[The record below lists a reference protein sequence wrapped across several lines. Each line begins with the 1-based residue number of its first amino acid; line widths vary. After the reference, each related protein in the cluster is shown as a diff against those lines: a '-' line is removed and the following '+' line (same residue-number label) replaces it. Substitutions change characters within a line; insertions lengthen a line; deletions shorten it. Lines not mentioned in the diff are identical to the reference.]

1 MYTGVSS
8 VEFRSMAD
16 GDTLLTF
23 WWFSMVF
30 QERSNKFDEVQLSK
44 CLPKNRW

>member
-23 WWFSMVF
+23 WRFSMVF

-44 CLPKNRW
+44 CLQKK